1 MKQLA
6 IEQKDLKLKSK
17 EDLQGMFNLQ
27 DKDEKKAFEK
37 CVEMTLLAH
46 KNLIKKI
53 KDRRDEIIEEEAEQL
68 RKQKREEAK
77 RIKQIKKLE
86 AEKVEIMK
94 KLEEEKK
101 KAEEERK
108 RQEKLQED
116 KKKKEGKD
124 SGSLRD
130 SSAKKGDKVGS
141 KTDLKADPKTVKVD
155 PKATGKVDPKA
166 DPKTA
171 GKVDPKADPKSAL
184 KTETKTDPKADPK
197 KVEIKDDK
205 TKTVDLKKSDEDLG
219 ARLNSSTVREGSM
232 EKSQLSM
239 RNSKLKGK
247 EEKKKPLKEMTME
260 ELDMQMRE
268 QKIKMDTKQKE
279 LEYMQKSR
287 NLSAYK
293 SHEKIGN
300 VKTRRI
306 EYLFDL
312 KKNPVEAMKERQQ
325 KEMENMMNYEM
336 SLQLIKKQ
344 REDFI
349 ATKHMCLMDE
359 QQFKETVLAY
369 NMKVLER
376 EKEIKGLQKKI
387 NNENK
392 VYHLQRTKKANMLE
406 MENKIR
412 KIKEVED
419 RALHMKMDRNEYQIS
434 RHHMMQ
440 KLKKDLEAMRSGNMK
455 IQDIEKKYHFLHNDK
470 EFQAMMIE
478 IKKEIK
484 ELDRSKID
492 LN

>member
-53 KDRRDEIIEEEAEQL
+53 KDRREEIIEEETEL
-68 RKQKREEAK
+68 LNKQKKEEAK

-101 KAEEERK
+101 RAEEERK

-124 SGSLRD
+124 TGSLRD
-130 SSAKKGDKVGS
+130 SSAKKGDKGGS
-141 KTDLKADPKTVKVD
+141 KADLKADPKAA
-155 PKATGKVDPKA
+155 KADPKA
-166 DPKTA
+166 DQKTV
-171 GKVDPKADPKSAL
+171 GKVDPKSAL
-184 KTETKTDPKADPK
+184 KTDTKTDPK

-205 TKTVDLKKSDEDLG
+205 TKPTDLKKSDENLG
-219 ARLNSSTVREGSM
+219 ARLNSSTMKEGSM
-232 EKSQLSM
+232 EKSQTSL

-247 EEKKKPLKEMTME
+247 EEKKKALKEMTME

-392 VYHLQRTKKANMLE
+392 IYHLERTKKANKLE
-406 MENKIR
+406 MDNKIK

-440 KLKKDLEAMRSGNMK
+440 KLKKDLEAMKCGSLK
-455 IQDIEKKYHFLHNDK
+455 IEDIEKKYHFLHNDK
-470 EFQAMMIE
+470 EFQTMMIE
-478 IKKEIK
+478 IKKEIR
-484 ELDRSKID
+484 ELDRSKM
-492 LN
+492 L